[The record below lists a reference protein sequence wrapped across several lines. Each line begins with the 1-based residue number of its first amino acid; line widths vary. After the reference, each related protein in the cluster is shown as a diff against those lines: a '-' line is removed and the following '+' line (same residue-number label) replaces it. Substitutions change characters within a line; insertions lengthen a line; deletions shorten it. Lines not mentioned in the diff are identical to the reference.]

1 MNSQPENRNFAY
13 SCRPIYCI
21 PRVDSLLSFRITY
34 DSFGV
39 AKSTHTSLFD
49 GFWFEFSIGIYLLAA
64 YREYEQISNSQ
75 KSLILSV
82 IYFIF
87 FFSIVT

>member
-21 PRVDSLLSFRITY
+21 PRVDRLLSFRITY

-64 YREYEQISNSQ
+64 YEQISNSQ